1 MKKIAAASLL
11 FVLLLTTSYAYSETN
26 MPGAPSFGTPKN
38 VSSESPSSV
47 YQKGIKT
54 NSIKKNTL
62 NTISNTNNNEFS
74 EKSQLDSIAL
84 SMLKAAENHD
94 NSGLQS
100 YAQKLMKK
108 GVTSICQPQIIA
120 KQTPQCPAIKIQV
133 NGRNLSGDLCALTCY
148 DYNGKTYDVGYCK

>member
-38 VSSESPSSV
+38 VSSESTSSA

-74 EKSQLDSIAL
+74 EKSQLD
-84 SMLKAAENHD
+84 
-94 NSGLQS
+94 
-100 YAQKLMKK
+100 
-108 GVTSICQPQIIA
+108 A
-120 KQTPQCPAIKIQV
+120 KS
-133 NGRNLSGDLCALTCY
+133 R
-148 DYNGKTYDVGYCK
+148 